1 MRAGVIQIAPE
12 FGKPERNLARAAAI
26 AREHPADLLVLPE
39 LVTTGY
45 HFADREE
52 ALSLAEPVPDGP
64 SVAAF
69 ADLARETGGA
79 ICFGIAERAP
89 GDVLYNSALLVD
101 GDGVLLHYRKNHLFL
116 AEKDVFRPGDLGFPV
131 TDLAGGAARVGILIC
146 FDYMFPEAARSLA
159 LAGAEILLHPS
170 NLITTFG
177 HGTMAVRSL
186 ENGVFSLL
194 SNRTGTEE
202 RSGRDPLVFTGASR
216 VLGPRGEVLASLGE
230 EEEGAAI
237 AEIDPARARN
247 KAVTPRNDLL
257 RDRRPALYGLL
268 TDRIEG
274 DEE

>member
-12 FGKPERNLARAAAI
+12 FGKPEPNIARAAAL
-26 AREHPADLLVLPE
+26 ARENPADLLVLPE

-64 SVAAF
+64 SVGAF
-69 ADLARETGGA
+69 IELADELDAA

-101 GDGVLLHYRKNHLFL
+101 GDGVLLHYRKAHLFM
-116 AEKDVFRPGDLGFPV
+116 AEKDIFRRGNLGFPV
-131 TDLAGGAARVGILIC
+131 TDLAGGVARVGILVC

-170 NLITTFG
+170 NLITTYG
-177 HGTMAVRSL
+177 HGTMSVRSL

-194 SNRTGTEE
+194 SNRV
-202 RSGRDPLVFTGASR
+202 GREARPDRDELVFTGASR
-216 VLGPRGEVLASLGE
+216 VLGPRGEVLASLGG
-230 EEEGAAI
+230 EEEGVAV
-237 AEIDPARARN
+237 AEIEPDRARN

-257 RDRRPALYGLL
+257 RDRRPILYGLL
-268 TDRIEG
+268 TDRVEG